1 MRRLILSLAGL
12 VTLSAAAPAVAQF
25 SESYKF
31 LEAVRKKDGEK
42 VTEALADPAQTVVN
56 TRDVT
61 SGETALHIVTNRRD
75 LTWMQFLIAKGANV
89 NVRDAK
95 GMTPLVSAVNANFPE
110 GVELLVDKGAR
121 LNDSNNAGETPLI
134 TAVHNRNIAVI
145 RLLLKAGADPDRA
158 DNSGRSAKDYARL
171 AGGNL
176 LAEIEANAKPKGDK
190 AKSYGPKF

>member
-176 LAEIEANAKPKGDK
+176 LAEIEANAKSKGDK